1 MRANLSVACP
11 DVPDD
16 VLNPEKAWN
25 AEGVKFDDEVTKLAK
40 LFTEK
45 YVPFESF
52 CVFRSDDY
60 SSFEKYSDQATEDV
74 IKAGPSV

>member
-45 YVPFESF
+45 
-52 CVFRSDDY
+52 
-60 SSFEKYSDQATEDV
+60 
-74 IKAGPSV
+74 

>member
-1 MRANLSVACP
+1 M
-11 DVPDD
+11 
-16 VLNPEKAWN
+16 LNPEKAWN

-45 YVPFESF
+45 YAPRPFCNS
-52 CVFRSDDY
+52 CADDY
-60 SSFEKYSDQATEDV
+60 TSFEKYSDEATEEV